1 MKAITNKW
9 LATGFV
15 GLALCMAAGVQAQ
28 SQAPGKVKF
37 PAGLKW
43 QAMGWV
49 TFDSPRPSGTEQQRQ
64 MAKAVWSKEI
74 DAIPLNDFLKNG
86 KKYPSQVLISE
97 FENNGLRYIFT
108 SFAAGHAFYP
118 ACEDPPNSGAADTP
132 TYSICPMRVVIE
144 EKDTG
149 RKKHQDFLN
158 YCHLHFDDPDAPAS
172 KNHTEFAVASNTAYF
187 RVIQYGKHVPECDR
201 AIRLQ

>member
-1 MKAITNKW
+1 MTKNPILSAVTI
-9 LATGFV
+9 
-15 GLALCMAAGVQAQ
+15 GLALCLAGGAQAQ
-28 SQAPGKVKF
+28 TQLPGKVKF

-43 QAMGWV
+43 QTMAWV
-49 TFDSPRPSGTEQQRQ
+49 TFDSPTPSGTEQQRQ
-64 MAKAVWSKEI
+64 LAKAIWGKEI
-74 DAIPLNDFLKNG
+74 ESIPLNDFLKNG
-86 KKYPSQVLISE
+86 TKYPSQVLISG
-97 FENNGLRYIFT
+97 FESNALRYVFT

-132 TYSICPMRVVIE
+132 TYSLCPMRVVVE
-144 EKDTG
+144 EKGSG

-158 YCHLHFDDPDAPAS
+158 YCHLHFDDPDAPAA
-172 KNHTEFAVASNTAYF
+172 KNHTEVAVTGNTAYF